1 MPSFA
6 IEAFDEL
13 IDLGGMPFRLHIV
26 EGVTNYAFLVDD
38 ECRTYYTELLVAVPL
53 AELGH
58 AELATDFA
66 FLVGQ
71 EAYRQAMLVAE
82 IRVREAIVT
91 RDAEDDAVE
100 PGKFAFMV
108 RKIGGLQR
116 AIGRAV
122 TRIEKQHRILPA
134 AQGREIEPFHISVRQ

>member
-1 MPSFA
+1 MFLAMSMLPSFA
-6 IEAFDEL
+6 VEAFYEL

-100 PGKFAFMV
+100 PGKFAPV
-108 RKIGGLQR
+108 LLHRDGSSRGDC
-116 AIGRAV
+116 GRDNAWPCP
-122 TRIEKQHRILPA
+122 LP
-134 AQGREIEPFHISVRQ
+134 ST